1 MQFSLIFSFSG
12 RAVLW
17 HCPVLCMLS
26 LRSEQEHGK
35 HRFAVEENL
44 FFRGFPTTSQAL
56 SYHCRPEGLEKL
68 SSGSG
73 CSMCTLYNGGNM
85 KSVSG
90 CLSAG

>member
-35 HRFAVEENL
+35 HRFAIEENL

-68 SSGSG
+68 SSGPELTLLNYSG
-73 CSMCTLYNGGNM
+73 NGKKEVISYIKM
-85 KSVSG
+85 
-90 CLSAG
+90 